1 MALSESI
8 TYETV
13 GPMVRLS
20 GAAAASDTY
29 YKGAMLVY
37 DASGNLA
44 APSDTANVVPAGVY
58 TGYGIDVSSSGDG
71 LVVGSGENPTIE
83 VERGLVWIAHTGA
96 AQTDVGATF
105 FLTDDDTLADSASSA
120 NWEVLCVGFK
130 TGYLLIDFAHP
141 MKS

>member
-1 MALSESI
+1 MALSAGT

-13 GPMVRLS
+13 GPMVRVS
-20 GAAAASDTY
+20 GAAKASDTY
-29 YKGAMLVY
+29 YKGAMLSF
-37 DASGNLA
+37 DADGYLA
-44 APSDTANVVPAGVY
+44 VPSDAANVVPAGVY
-58 TGYGIDVSSSGDG
+58 TGHGIDPGDEG
-71 LVVGSGENPTIE
+71 LEVGAGENPTIE

-120 NWEVLCVGFK
+120 NWEVLCVGYK
-130 TGYLLIDFAHP
+130 SGYLLIDFAHP

>member
-1 MALSESI
+1 MALSAGR

-13 GPMVRLS
+13 GPMVRVS

-29 YKGAMLVY
+29 YKGAMLVF
-37 DASGNLA
+37 DTDGNLA
-44 APSDTANVVPAGVY
+44 VPSDSANVVPAGIY
-58 TGYGIDVSSSGDG
+58 TGHGVDPGDDS

-83 VERGLVWIAHTGA
+83 VERGLVWIAHSGA

-130 TGYLLIDFAHP
+130 SGYLLIDFAHP